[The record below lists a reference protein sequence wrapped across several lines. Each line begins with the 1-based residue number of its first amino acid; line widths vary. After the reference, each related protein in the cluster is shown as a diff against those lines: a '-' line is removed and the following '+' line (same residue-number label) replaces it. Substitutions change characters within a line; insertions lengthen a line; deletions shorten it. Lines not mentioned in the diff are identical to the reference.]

1 MGEQDLNT
9 KRQYYRLDELDMP
22 AKFRIIQEDEAAG
35 AEEGQFAGTSIRD
48 LSAGGLSFMSI
59 ETVERGADV
68 QVMITLENTDL
79 HLFGKVMRATEASKG
94 FEVGIKFE
102 SIDQLEQ
109 DKIMGYIFQKQLEL
123 RRRGLR

>member
-22 AKFRIIQEDEAAG
+22 AMFRIIQEDEAAE
-35 AEEGQFAGTSIRD
+35 AEEGRFAGTSIRD
-48 LSAGGLSFMSI
+48 LSAGGLSFMSK
-59 ETVERGADV
+59 EAVERGADV
-68 QVMITLENTDL
+68 QVMLTLENTDL
-79 HLFGKVMRATEASKG
+79 HLFGKVMRATEAGKI

-109 DKIMGYIFQKQLEL
+109 DKIVGYIFQKQLEL